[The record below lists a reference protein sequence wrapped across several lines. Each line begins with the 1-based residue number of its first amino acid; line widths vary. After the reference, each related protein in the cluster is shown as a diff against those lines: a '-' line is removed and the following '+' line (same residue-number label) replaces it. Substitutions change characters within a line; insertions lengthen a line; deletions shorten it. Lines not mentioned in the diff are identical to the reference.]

1 VEAESGA
8 CSTVGAVVLRVIRG
22 GKRGGLEARAADVLG
37 VGIRIGTGGG
47 TFSGGFGTR
56 SASRI
61 NRKSRP
67 KS

>member
-1 VEAESGA
+1 MDADSGA
-8 CSTVGAVVLRVIRG
+8 CSTIVAVVLRVMRG
-22 GKRGGLEARAADVLG
+22 GKRGGLETRADVLG
-37 VGIRIGTGGG
+37 VGVRMGTGGG

-56 SASRI
+56 SVSRI